1 MVNHHS
7 TTIKQEIHCSLTVNG
22 KPLELKIDT
31 GEKCN
36 VISTEM
42 YKAVRKNEKIEEKSK
57 VTLVAYGGTEIQTQ
71 GTVMLQCLT
80 SKEQSH
86 LLQFHVVD
94 KNVKSLLGLPDCL
107 KMNLISL
114 REEVHGIDLNK
125 NKNLSQEIYPEYAD
139 LFDDELG
146 TLPVTYSMKIYTDI
160 TPVVRPPCRI
170 PVAMRDKVE
179 AELKNMTKLGVI
191 TPISEPTEW
200 VSSMVATHKKDTDKI
215 RLCIDPRD
223 LN

>member
-1 MVNHHS
+1 MHRQKPQQKHQSGTMNIVNCKNCGVNHPAKRDQCKAFEQQCHRCKKFKRFKSQCRSASKDYFKSINQITDANTDSSEESFHIDGQFLGASEINAVNYHS

-31 GEKCN
+31 GAKCN

-57 VTLVAYGGTEIQTQ
+57 VKLVAYGGTEIQTQ
-71 GTVMLQCLT
+71 GTAMLQCLT
-80 SKEQSH
+80 SKQQSH

-125 NKNLSQEIYPEYAD
+125 NKNLSQ
-139 LFDDELG
+139 
-146 TLPVTYSMKIYTDI
+146 
-160 TPVVRPPCRI
+160 
-170 PVAMRDKVE
+170 
-179 AELKNMTKLGVI
+179 
-191 TPISEPTEW
+191 
-200 VSSMVATHKKDTDKI
+200 
-215 RLCIDPRD
+215 
-223 LN
+223 